1 MKKKIKVST
10 PTSSGACAIVV
21 LFHPDAAFGCRLQK
35 ILTQFSSVILV
46 DNTPKGAAL
55 TNLPSSVKVLRND
68 RNLGI
73 AAALNQGVDLAIEKG
88 HEWVA
93 TFDQDS
99 EILPGYLEDVV
110 SISARRTPTP
120 VLVGC
125 NYLHDGDT
133 KVAHRAPHQVTDAW
147 VRQTLITSGTFM
159 PACFAREIG
168 GFREDY
174 FIDSVDHEFCL
185 RAHRHGAE
193 ILMTVQPFMR
203 HRMGN
208 EGTSLFGL
216 TLSLQHQ
223 ATRRYYLARNT
234 ILTLRQHGTTY
245 PFWAARQIFRLIGE
259 GFAIAFIESD
269 KAPKICAFTRG
280 LWHGLIGRGGPL
292 ERI

>member
-1 MKKKIKVST
+1 MKKKIKVSI

-21 LFHPDAAFGCRLQK
+21 LFHPDAAFGWRLHK
-35 ILTQFSSVILV
+35 ILAQFPSVILV
-46 DNTPKGAAL
+46 DNTPKGATL
-55 TNLPSSVKVLRND
+55 TDLPSSVHVLHNG

-73 AAALNQGVDLAIEKG
+73 ATALNKGIDLAIEKG

-99 EILPGYLEDVV
+99 EVLPGYLETVV
-110 SISARRTPTP
+110 SISARRAPTP

-133 KVAHRAPHQVTDAW
+133 KAVHRVPHQAKDTW
-147 VRQTLITSGTFM
+147 IRQTLITSGTFM

-185 RAHRHGAE
+185 RAHQFGAK
-193 ILMTVQPFMR
+193 ILMTARPFMR

-208 EGTSLFGL
+208 ASAGLFGL
-216 TLSLQHQ
+216 KLSLQHQ

-234 ILTLRQHGTTY
+234 ILTIKQYGTAY
-245 PFWAARQIFRLIGE
+245 PFWATRQIFRLLGE
-259 GFAIAFIESD
+259 GLAIVLIEPEKTS
-269 KAPKICAFTRG
+269 KICAFTRG
-280 LWHGLIGRGGPL
+280 LWHGLIGRSGPL
-292 ERI
+292 E

>member
-1 MKKKIKVST
+1 MKKKIKVPT
-10 PTSSGACAIVV
+10 PTNSGACAIVV
-21 LFHPDAAFGCRLQK
+21 LFHPDAAFGWRLHK

-55 TNLPSSVKVLRND
+55 TNLPSSVRVLQNG

-73 AAALNQGVDLAIEKG
+73 ATALNKGIDLAIEKG
-88 HEWVA
+88 YEWVA

-99 EILPGYLEDVV
+99 EILPGYLENMV
-110 SISARRTPTP
+110 SISARQTPTP

-133 KVAHRAPHQVTDAW
+133 KVVHRAPHKATEAW
-147 VRQTLITSGTFM
+147 ARQTLITSGTFM

-208 EGTSLFGL
+208 AGACLFGL

-234 ILTLRQHGTTY
+234 ILTIRQYGTAY
-245 PFWAARQIFRLIGE
+245 PCWATRQIFRLIGE
-259 GFAIAFIESD
+259 GLAIAFIESD
-269 KAPKICAFTRG
+269 KTSKICAFTRG
-280 LWHGLIGRGGPL
+280 LWHGLIGRSGPL
-292 ERI
+292 EKI

>member
-1 MKKKIKVST
+1 M
-10 PTSSGACAIVV
+10 V
-21 LFHPDAAFGCRLQK
+21 LFHPDAAFGWRLQK

-55 TNLPSSVKVLRND
+55 TNLPSSVQVLHNG

-73 AAALNQGVDLAIEKG
+73 ATALNKGIELAIEKG

-99 EILPGYLEDVV
+99 EILPGYLENVV
-110 SISARRTPTP
+110 SISARRAPAP

-125 NYLHDGDT
+125 NYLHDGDG
-133 KVAHRAPHQVTDAW
+133 KVVHHAPHQATDAW

-208 EGTSLFGL
+208 AGTSLFGL

-223 ATRRYYLARNT
+223 AVRRYYLARNT
-234 ILTLRQHGTTY
+234 ILTIRQYGAAY
-245 PFWAARQIFRLIGE
+245 PFWAIRQIFRLIGE
-259 GFAIAFIESD
+259 GFAIAFIESE
-269 KAPKICAFTRG
+269 KTSKFCAFTRG
-280 LWHGLIGRGGPL
+280 LWHGLIGRSGPL
-292 ERI
+292 EKI